1 MNKSVYDI
9 TKIAIEMVNSAFED
23 KAEEMLDVFEKRF
36 VEREHDKKIIN
47 YILDSAKE
55 GKDGVIIHLCGNKQT
70 YGIFTEKESE
80 EYIKENT
87 AIGLFEAT
95 KSQKA
100 KYSNI
105 LKNENHGKVSIS
117 YFEFVCNRVRVMF
130 HGKHGCAVKFDKEDY
145 TSFSWGY
152 DTYWGTSI
160 FYIFWEPKRVLKNGI
175 INKDNWKYIF
185 MVPKFFDDLPN
196 NNYSPLFFLLLII
209 ISFISATLKSFL
221 VFFSLLLLICS
232 PYLIYFVY
240 ICIKSLILRYT
251 NE

>member
-9 TKIAIEMVNSAFED
+9 TKIAIEMVNSDFED

-47 YILDSAKE
+47 YVLDSAKK
-55 GKDGVIIHLCGNKQT
+55 GKDGVIVHLCGNGQT
-70 YGIFTEKESE
+70 YEIFTKKESE

-145 TSFSWGY
+145 TSFSWGH

-175 INKDNWKYIF
+175 INKDNLKYIF
-185 MVPKFFDDLPN
+185 MVPKFFDDLIDN
-196 NNYSPLFFLLLII
+196 IYSLLFIVLLIMTSFVSFILQSLFVFFL
-209 ISFISATLKSFL
+209 
-221 VFFSLLLLICS
+221 LLLLICS
-232 PYLIYFVY
+232 PCIIYFVY